1 MAVFIVLWPYLLTTK
16 LKSVILHNLGHS
28 NLYELISTFT
38 IIGHSDCEICGK
50 TFTGKNRTR
59 NFERHMKSEHVD
71 KSPKKWICEICN
83 SEFKFRS
90 LLQRHQNA
98 STCRG
103 KYNTKTKIEEM
114 DQ

>member
-1 MAVFIVLWPYLLTTK
+1 MEETIITIVSMY
-16 LKSVILHNLGHS
+16 
-28 NLYELISTFT
+28 LYEIISPFP
-38 IIGHSDCEICGK
+38 ILGHSDCEICGK

-71 KSPKKWICEICN
+71 KALRKWICEICN

-90 LLQRHQNA
+90 VLQRHQNA

-103 KYNTKTKIEEM
+103 KYITKTKIEDM

>member
-1 MAVFIVLWPYLLTTK
+1 MPFP
-16 LKSVILHNLGHS
+16 IL
-28 NLYELISTFT
+28 
-38 IIGHSDCEICGK
+38 GHSDCEICGK

-71 KSPKKWICEICN
+71 KTLRKWICEICN

-103 KYNTKTKIEEM
+103 KYITKTKIEDM
-114 DQ
+114 DESLSSPLPNRPAFILPAKKK